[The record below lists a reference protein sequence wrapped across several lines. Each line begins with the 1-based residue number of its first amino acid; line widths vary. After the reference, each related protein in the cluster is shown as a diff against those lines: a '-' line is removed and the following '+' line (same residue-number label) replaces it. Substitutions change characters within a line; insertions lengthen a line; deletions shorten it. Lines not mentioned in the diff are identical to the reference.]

1 MSEKPLAEKIEKD
14 GKPFWKSKRF
24 YATLL
29 TAVLPLIPPVA
40 DFAAKYPEMYSAIL
54 AAVFGWVGLKTVEPI
69 KFRK

>member
-1 MSEKPLAEKIEKD
+1 MSEDKNPE

-29 TAVLPLIPPVA
+29 TAVLPLVPPIA

-54 AAVFGWVGLKTVEPI
+54 AAVFGWVGLKTTEPVRL
-69 KFRK
+69 KMK